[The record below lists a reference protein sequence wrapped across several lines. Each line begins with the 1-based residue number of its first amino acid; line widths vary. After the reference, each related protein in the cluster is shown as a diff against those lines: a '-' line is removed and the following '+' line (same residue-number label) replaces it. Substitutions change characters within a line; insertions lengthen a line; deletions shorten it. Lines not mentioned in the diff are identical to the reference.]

1 MRPSIN
7 IRGIR
12 SGQVGAEANN
22 AIPVDAVLSVDFR
35 LVPGQTTQRVQDK
48 VEAFLKAKGWTVV
61 RVTPDIATRLA
72 HPRIIKLA
80 WGGGYPALRS
90 DMTSP
95 AAKGVIAAAEKA
107 AGGPVAVL
115 PMMGGSV
122 PINLFD
128 ELFHKPV
135 IGIPLGNHDNNQHAA
150 NENLRLRNL
159 WDGINL
165 YAAMMAQLNW

>member
-1 MRPSIN
+1 
-7 IRGIR
+7 
-12 SGQVGAEANN
+12 
-22 AIPVDAVLSVDFR
+22 
-35 LVPGQTTQRVQDK
+35 
-48 VEAFLKAKGWTVV
+48 
-61 RVTPDIATRLA
+61 
-72 HPRIIKLA
+72 
-80 WGGGYPALRS
+80 
-90 DMTSP
+90 
-95 AAKGVIAAAEKA
+95 
-107 AGGPVAVL
+107 
-115 PMMGGSV
+115 MMGGSV